1 MKFSRRFVISIQLC
15 TISFFIFGFICAGGC
30 TAPGSSIEVQQT
42 PAASLFKYKIISVEV
57 TTKDL
62 DFDEMEIDQLT
73 GSILSGLRKSAR
85 FDKVYAA
92 SFSDENDA
100 DLKLS
105 VVIRFVEAVN
115 YKSAQSI
122 ESSMVLVDS
131 GNGETL
137 ARAFVNSDSGRGLFG
152 GKMTNA
158 IVTLSNQIVDFV
170 TKP

>member
-1 MKFSRRFVISIQLC
+1 MKTSTGSIVFIQLC
-15 TISFFIFGFICAGGC
+15 AFSVFTFGLIFTGGC
-30 TAPGSSIEVQQT
+30 TAPNSSIEVQQT
-42 PAASLFKYKIISVEV
+42 PTGSLSKYNIISVEV

-62 DFDEMEIDQLT
+62 DFDEKEIDQLT
-73 GSILSGLRKSAR
+73 GSILAGLRKSAR

-115 YKSAQSI
+115 YKGVQSI
-122 ESSMVLVDS
+122 ETSLALTDS

-137 ARAFVNSDSGRGLFG
+137 ASAFVNSNSGWALFG

-158 IVTLSNQIVDFV
+158 IVKLRDQIVDFV